1 MERRD
6 FNRIKVH
13 AEGSFVIENE
23 GKFNTEFV
31 GHIEDISEKG
41 IKIRMD
47 VQENENLLVAERIL
61 RKGTRVH
68 FQAMENF
75 PLYGNEVTKIFN
87 GTACVVY
94 KDTREDCV
102 VIGCEIKEMSDS
114 VKEYIKDRKISRY
127 MSRTN

>member
-13 AEGSFVIENE
+13 AEGSFVIESE
-23 GKFNTEFV
+23 GRFGTEFV
-31 GHIEDISEKG
+31 GYIEDISEKG

-47 VQENENLLVAERIL
+47 AGENENLFSAERIL
-61 RKGTRVH
+61 NKGTRIH

-87 GTACVVY
+87 GTASVVY
-94 KDTREDCV
+94 KETREDSV
-102 VIGCEIKEMSDS
+102 IIGCEIKEMSDS
-114 VKEYIKDRKISRY
+114 VREYIKDRKISRY